1 MLGNYGSEN
10 PFNNHSVLATDQE
23 LCQSLGIKD
32 GYDTS
37 FFLSPNKKEMEKKK
51 KKMQKYK

>member
-51 KKMQKYK
+51 KNAEV